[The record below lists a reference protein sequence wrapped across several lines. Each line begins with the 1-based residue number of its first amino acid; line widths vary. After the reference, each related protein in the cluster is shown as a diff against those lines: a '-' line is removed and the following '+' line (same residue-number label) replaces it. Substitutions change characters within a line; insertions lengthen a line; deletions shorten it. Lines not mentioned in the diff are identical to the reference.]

1 MPSKKS
7 VSVTELLSEI
17 LDGDIDNLEEI
28 AERKGEEAGE
38 RVSENFAEGIEKGIR
53 KGGRKVSGSVQ
64 VGMADFA
71 NELIKAVEKLSKAP
85 LRGQGRGFTIDM
97 SKLITPDWSKVGV
110 GKKNEANVQ
119 QAFSNMLQNV
129 YKKRKSLG
137 GSNEAVMNS
146 FAEEAI
152 TYINEFASNAKA
164 GNSKSISAQLN
175 KALRKSEK
183 ELNTRLTQREHE
195 KESYNEIKI
204 TKEEIDRYLSK
215 TVEELVKIVESTYR
229 KKNPDDRTF
238 RNNADKKTLVASV
251 TALLAKNNN
260 VMPSSLTKAD
270 EVTQYI
276 EDLMAGKIYHNI
288 GNDPKYKQSKQ
299 TEQKNAKMGR
309 ELAAVRDAII
319 QRNEDWKNGKVSEVE
334 ISNEETK
341 TVVENEKKKTKAT
354 KSAYRQRQELIKQE
368 QKENEERR
376 EQVKKEAEQDLV
388 VQNKY
393 AKRSDINW
401 EKDEKGNYR
410 GVYNGKEYFVRNNN
424 KGKSYSLMTV
434 GEDGSLQ
441 DTGYSSK
448 SIRKMQG
455 HVLDLIRTEQ
465 ERNAVKE
472 KNIELNKQA
481 DEQAKNTVK
490 TEEEIAQAQRI
501 RAKQEESENNKKK
514 KALLNNSGGA
524 ELAAQRQKEDA
535 QKRAARRNEAE
546 ENKKAI
552 AAAEEAEKQANEEIN
567 KQAEEMYKAELE
579 RRKKLSKITFD
590 RKKDKN
596 HGLYWGSDGD
606 TYAKKEGRTY
616 TIFDKFDNKIA
627 EGLKNLDE
635 VDSAAQKFYK
645 SAYDDYKKS
654 RNIWIQGF
662 KNDIKAGLY
671 QKPKADVVGGSQE
684 VVESEKQ
691 VQDAVEQSAQITKQA
706 EEEKQQA
713 IEETTQKISEQA
725 KVQNEQSS
733 QTPDA
738 SKDVVKTQ
746 EEVAKAAEESAERE
760 AKAAEKSAEAVAQAE
775 EKKQEAIKE
784 SSKIQDSAEQKK
796 AKRRN
801 TKTTEELLNGISEKE
816 LTVLKDTLSSFYT
829 GRDYTKSLDMLANG
843 FGINKTRKTQLN
855 RIIKS
860 LISNPVTKANDP
872 LKMRDIFENYLVGN
886 WRDPDTLLFSI
897 FANNKSNQ
905 SQINGKQ
912 YKVDYNTNVSRNWM
926 DYRDALEKA
935 SEKYPNLI
943 WYNKDSNDDD
953 LYLNPDKQQIEA
965 IIQSEQSK
973 QEAVKETTEA
983 IKEQAKVQE
992 EANSKTT
999 LEQLAPE
1006 PTKKD
1011 LQEIEEK
1018 EIQLKKEAEEA
1029 RKVEEEARRQAEEET
1044 RRAEEI
1050 KKKAE
1055 EERLKA
1061 EEEKKRAEEE
1071 KAKADAE
1078 AARKEAE
1085 EKKRQAEEEQR
1096 KAEEEKKKAEE
1107 EKRKAEEKAQKEKE
1121 KAEKK
1126 AAEAKRKAEEEARK
1140 IEEAK
1145 RKAEEEAAKKAEI
1158 DARKAKMAPVSDE
1171 DIVKHSYG
1179 ESGASTTVYSPHL
1192 GKTVTVSRTSEG
1204 DSFYGTQMNYQELE
1218 KRAIAVSNEL
1228 EVVRANIRIEE
1239 EKGVSSSEKRIAN
1252 LQQEESILK
1261 QNLEYIRAIAEAEAE
1276 NDDEVE
1282 NPGYTIEQFDRNV
1295 QDGTELFSAKLAT
1308 KTDKEIESIQRA
1320 NERFHTKVQA
1330 FVAKNN
1336 AYLAKI
1342 DPIYQRDQAFSDV
1355 QNAVN
1360 SFSPINED
1368 DYKKAELEI
1377 KNKINILERI
1387 MGLARSNLKG
1397 SNTLSTEKS
1406 AEYRLSDA
1414 PDDINE
1420 IVNGYIKLGLTAEE
1434 AEDKVAGLRDAVTD
1448 INNRNNNKGGTTGD
1462 LGWTGAE
1469 DYSKAV
1475 GDLLNNIRIAR
1486 NEQVKYRND
1495 IKAVREEENKA
1506 TSALEKYLSAQE
1518 KVESGKD
1525 TTGKYAQQAKNQIA
1539 IYEQAIKTR
1548 AEYIKQNKI
1557 VDGIDSEWE
1566 TKQTTYK
1573 QNRENSIK
1581 EQAQEAR
1588 NKAEQDA
1595 QSKILQRQSEE
1606 NKKALIK
1613 AQESQKKANDEQAI
1627 DAFKKKRNEL
1637 KEALK
1642 KYYSEATSDPSILD
1656 DLRKNVLN
1664 LQKEALDI
1672 LDKSSLDKQR
1682 SKDLR
1687 NGFVDSVTAVATN
1700 SFNSTKLKYDSDI
1713 DKFEKELLKLGYTSE
1728 DVKEKILELRKT
1740 LINVEPGQNLFGVL
1754 DPLTQWKNELDK
1766 KKQKTRD
1773 ELATSWLNTN
1783 RSEDISNIVSPDLFK
1798 KGHVKIA
1805 QKEVTDLQQKL
1816 RDGLISTKKYESEYD
1831 KLTAKWSNAISAF
1844 DNSNGAA
1851 NREVM
1856 ESWMRSMAQGA
1867 DLSLRW
1873 SKDGNQLTGTFID
1886 QNNQL
1891 QKLVATA
1898 DKSKGVIRGVV
1909 QETKEASTG
1918 LNLFFESIGTKFQE
1932 VLRYFAT
1939 YASLRT
1945 LWSEFQKGIAVIRE
1959 YDKAL
1964 TEMNKVSES
1973 SFASLQQF
1981 QKESFAIADSVGVTG
1996 SVIQNST
2003 ADWMRLGESLEQA
2016 KESAKSAAIL
2026 FNVSEFQDI
2035 GSATEALV
2043 SASQAYQEL
2052 SKTEIID
2059 KINYIGNNYSIAT
2072 DGLASALQRSAAVLK
2087 TQGNDLNEAIALIT
2101 AGNSIIQDPEMVA
2114 AGLRTISLRIA
2125 GTKEAKDELVSLG
2138 EDVDDFI
2145 VGTEAKKR
2153 QIIKDYTAV
2162 ASNAYKGVDI
2172 IDPNGNLKSTYEIL
2186 LEISKVYKEIQD
2198 TDKRAGTNRAQ
2209 ALVEE
2214 LAGKNRSNI
2223 AASVLSN
2230 PEMLE
2235 KVYTDSLINAE
2246 GSAQEE
2252 LDKQLASIEGH
2263 VNRLK
2268 NTYDEMWTSAANREV
2283 INFFIDIANSILN
2296 VVSNLGLLKTTFAS
2310 LFGVLEFQ
2318 GVMSGGG
2325 FLFGKKGILSNT
2337 FGGGKKNNEFDDLQL
2352 DVIDEYNKLISEGSG
2367 ALRAKTEATRKAN
2380 ETTKRYIQTQVQ
2392 LGNAEQGIDK
2402 ERAEAV
2408 KKGKGQK
2415 GFSGILE
2422 NGKSILKGLAASAGT
2437 AIISFA
2443 AEQVLSAV
2451 FTTIDQNYI
2460 HAYEHRLGKFKDAQ
2474 ASYESDQNE
2483 LNSIEAQIDSIEDRI
2498 HEINALGGAK
2508 IVKDGELQRLEEQKA
2523 ELEAQKELKQA
2534 ILEMDMLDM
2543 YRSARDVANTEVMG
2557 WAYEQTS
2564 RKNAK
2569 EGTED
2574 VWSWTQ
2580 TKQSQPDALRNTMKY
2595 YNEIVE
2601 AMNTAREDY
2610 LRLEKEDVQ
2619 NGTNLS
2625 DAAKQKYES
2634 LQKTATD
2641 LRGEVSKITSEMDAT
2656 ATTLSSWEKQDHV
2669 LSETEQAF
2677 INATEEGKKF
2687 IVETKDMSISITAA
2701 TNAQKDYTHACVQTS
2716 AQITDQ
2722 KAKVDTLKTSY
2733 QEIFSLLSSFTGT
2746 DIVLDDTQLQKY
2758 AYALEYI
2765 NGVYTLNKEKL
2776 LEVAKANN
2784 AVERSNLEEVRRTE
2798 RMQLLDNIDEIEIYN
2813 QKLQEGQKVYNGIDI
2828 QDYISQLKQ
2837 ENAQILNNCKVYDY
2851 QISQID
2857 NMTSAYQRWL
2867 DTGDV
2872 SKDSKQFTDVQ
2883 SSAKNLEELIKTGYF
2898 NSEAASHEIDFIIPE
2913 GVSRD
2918 DKSAILKLA
2927 KEYNEYFAD
2936 GIKGTNK
2943 FVKKAMKETLENGTP
2958 LIKQLEDGNYE
2969 FGEGV
2974 TVQDFM
2980 DKFGWS
2986 ESAIRAMLQELHE
2999 AQGWNIDWSL
3009 ENLDTL
3015 EDKVVHSQQVISDYE
3030 SQIKELETTK
3040 SQRTLTEEETKRL
3053 DDLRDKL
3060 SEVKKEYA
3068 EMRDEFSK
3076 QLTSNIRDTI
3086 KENGGAQTISEGIPE
3101 DASDKEISDYLK
3113 GKTGVKSEYEVR
3125 VYTEDAQKNIED
3137 LEAKYKELE
3146 ELYNNP
3152 LTPKARKSTIKDTMD
3167 EIQVEMDSEKL
3178 NLSLLSMLEFDS
3190 DGISTESTT
3199 QNILSIVGSIDKT
3212 LGRIADKV
3220 APPTK
3225 IETIGQTVKGKF
3237 DGLSKKQPTTIQKI
3251 QNKVSSAFEVPNVA
3265 KNPKQVVTEII
3276 KQKVETEVEALNAD
3290 KVTALF
3296 ETLRKKQEE
3305 TTGVKSSTV
3314 TVYGIERTLQQF
3326 RELYRMQQL
3335 VHSGGVYDSSYNP
3348 GGAHQVK
3355 GNAFARGNDIVGE
3368 QGRELVVDPN
3378 RGIWYTVGDSG
3389 TEMIDLPKDAIV
3401 YSHNQTEAL
3410 LKSGVTTRGKSK
3422 GRSFA
3427 NGNQQYVFGN
3437 IDLRHR
3443 QPYYW
3448 DDGSVSTVLGTS
3460 YGMDELSFAVAT
3472 LLQGNDV
3479 RPLGDGEVTWY
3490 LEQLVSRSHD
3500 PETIYAL
3507 DRQGFTDEA
3516 GNWLHDLI
3524 AYVGTDAAQAEYVAS
3539 IMHEI
3544 SDEYERSIGT
3554 YSKGNAFA
3562 NGTLVGER
3570 GRELVVDPN
3579 TGRWYTV
3586 GDYGSEMI
3594 NLPKDAIVYNHQ
3606 QTEDLL
3612 KNGHTGRGHSTGAS
3626 FVDGNAYAGG
3636 PIGGGGGL
3644 ESSTSDGKDAAK
3656 SAEKAAKSAEKA
3668 AKDAKK
3674 ATDEAKN
3681 NMIWIDR
3688 AIEHQERKVS
3698 KINELVEDDF
3708 QTYTERLSNL
3718 GELREELSLQ
3728 NEILTDALERR
3739 VEEFDKAFKELVE
3752 IFGEDMATDLLHKI
3766 EVGSVDK
3773 DTYKDEFGE
3782 DEAGEKK
3789 KKALDKVID
3798 AYDEETKLSDK
3809 LRDNEKEIRDAIQ
3822 KEYEFRLNIIEAE
3835 KDQLQFEMDTLEHNL
3850 DMKDILG
3857 KMVTEGDY
3865 QDMIDQS
3872 EEIADN
3878 IERTI
3883 DVLEEQLTT
3892 VDEGSAKYNE
3902 INSQLISA
3910 KKELQDIEKQQAE
3923 WNEKIMRL
3931 PIERLDKYIG
3941 MLENI
3946 KKDLQNWISERD
3958 TLNIQTLGKTM
3969 EDQYSLAQEQVEAYQ
3984 KKEKMYL
3991 DLMKNYEYGSEKFH
4005 ETADEIQ
4012 ACQDSVSGLIQEME
4026 ELNMQFLKLPID
4038 EISKANEKLQQINS
4052 AEQRVLDDY
4061 DTALSAVLSLFDKQ
4075 IDKLNDQKDYWDE
4088 YYENLI
4094 KPEQEKLDL
4103 LNEQN
4108 EAKQM
4113 QYNIDKAQYDLD
4125 KARQQKNVQV
4135 VRNGRIEYDSDYD
4148 AVKNAQD
4155 NLANAQH
4162 DKVIY
4167 DIQQVIDGYDKLNE
4181 KKQEELDDEIDAYE
4195 DARNRWQ
4202 TFEDER
4208 TFEKESA
4215 EALRLFGEGWEQNI
4229 INRTDDREY
4238 DIFSKGHIE
4247 LDRQITANEKQIEAN
4262 DKMID
4267 LMTRYADAFLSGEM
4281 TYEEAVAQYNKLY
4294 NDYQSDGALT
4304 SQEALAAELAFN
4316 KADNMASAL
4325 TGNNAIT
4332 KEQYDSFLKQLED
4345 SNKYKGI
4352 YEGLQK
4358 SWTDMAADIKSQ
4370 LAELKR
4376 LAELA
4381 EQIAG
4386 QRNSKTIGYSHDD
4399 DDDGGGGVWSK
4410 NPTGYG
4416 AGTKY
4421 NPTNHTIYGSPYSS
4435 DDAVRS
4441 SKSIYIDN
4449 SGGDTT
4455 VESKSTEVKS
4465 SSSSSS
4471 SGHYNHSSASGPAS
4485 DPELHAD
4492 GLAGGIIGNIS
4503 PTEKFKKLQ
4512 AMGLKPLE
4520 PDEVPAFLHVGEGV
4534 VNAIQQ
4540 GNILKSV
4547 ANAYKSGVASNV
4559 AVQPNASSNT
4569 YQFDL
4574 SFGDITLPD
4583 VRDVDGFARSMK
4595 MNFESAMNQQF
4606 SKIFKN

>member
-1 MPSKKS
+1 MARKDTIN
-7 VSVTELLSEI
+7 VN
-17 LDGDIDNLEEI
+17 DIVDKIINTDNI
-28 AERKGEEAGE
+28 RERIKEKGEQAGKEAAKGFT
-38 RVSENFAEGIEKGIR
+38 SGFENGVKKGVKSSKAKASSGISIE
-53 KGGRKVSGSVQ
+53 
-64 VGMADFA
+64 MADFLK
-71 NELIKAVEKLSKAP
+71 EMIDAVNKMEQ
-85 LRGQGRGFTIDM
+85 RIQGKGYTIDM
-97 SKLITPDWSKVGV
+97 STLIQPDWSKLGV
-110 GKKNEANVQ
+110 GPKNQKKVE
-119 QAFSNMLQNV
+119 QAFANMIQNL
-129 YKKRKSLG
+129 YSGRAILK
-137 GSNEAVMNS
+137 GSK
-146 FAEEAI
+146 EAI
-152 TYINEFASNAKA
+152 MKGFREVAADYIMEFGRNVTK
-164 GNSKSISAQLN
+164 GNSKSVSSQLN
-175 KALRKSEK
+175 NLVEKSAK
-183 ELNTRLTQREHE
+183 TLNARVAERDQKRESH
-195 KESYNEIKI
+195 NAI
-204 TKEEIDRYLSK
+204 TITNKDIDDYLKKS
-215 TVEELVKIVESTYR
+215 VEELAKILVDTYDKRDFTNNNILKNNSDKKKLIASLTSILVKNNGKIPESV
-229 KKNPDDRTF
+229 K
-238 RNNADKKTLVASV
+238 NADEIVKYA
-251 TALLAKNNN
+251 
-260 VMPSSLTKAD
+260 
-270 EVTQYI
+270 Q
-276 EDLMAGKIYHNI
+276 DLYDGKIFQNI
-288 GNDPKYKQSKQ
+288 SGDENYTPNASTQSKYKK
-299 TEQKNAKMGR
+299 AGR
-309 ELAAVRDAII
+309 QLATIRDQII
-319 QRNEDWKNGKVSEVE
+319 SRNEDWKNGRITEEE
-334 ISNEETK
+334 ISNEETE
-341 TVVENEKKKTKAT
+341 TVVKNEEKKTKA
-354 KSAYRQRQELIKQE
+354 KKQSWQEEQRINKEQIKAQQQQ
-368 QKENEERR
+368 QKKAR
-376 EQVKKEAEQDLV
+376 E
-388 VQNKY
+388 
-393 AKRSDINW
+393 
-401 EKDEKGNYR
+401 
-410 GVYNGKEYFVRNNN
+410 
-424 KGKSYSLMTV
+424 
-434 GEDGSLQ
+434 
-441 DTGYSSK
+441 
-448 SIRKMQG
+448 
-455 HVLDLIRTEQ
+455 
-465 ERNAVKE
+465 
-472 KNIELNKQA
+472 
-481 DEQAKNTVK
+481 EQAKRVGD
-490 TEEEIAQAQRI
+490 EHAAERI
-501 RAKQEESENNKKK
+501 RAKDIIWDKDDNGNYKATYGKKQYIAAKTGNNYSLFGLDKNGDMKDLGKTTTSIKAMKSYLREYLNAQKDAADIRKDNQERNKRIAQQEAKDEEESVAAKERIQAKAEQNKKK
-514 KALLNNSGGA
+514 REERSKKDKLLSSKSSELA
-524 ELAAQRQKEDA
+524 ELDAQRAKESQRNRSIARDEADA
-535 QKRAARRNEAE
+535 
-546 ENKKAI
+546 NKKAI
-552 AAAEEAEKQANEEIN
+552 EATKEAEKQANEELN
-567 KQAEEMYKAELE
+567 KQAEEMYEAELE
-579 RRKKLSKITFD
+579 RRKKLSEITFD
-590 RKKDKN
+590 RKKDKVTDA
-596 HGLYWGSDGD
+596 YWGSDGD
-606 TYAKKEGRTY
+606 TYARKEGRTY
-616 TIFDKFDNKIA
+616 SIFDKLDNKIA
-627 EGLKNLDE
+627 EGLKNLNE
-635 VDSAAQKFYK
+635 VDSAAQKYYK
-645 SAYDDYKKS
+645 DIYESFKKNRKS
-654 RNIWIQGF
+654 NIEGF
-662 KNDIKAGLY
+662 KDSIRAGLY
-671 QKPKADVVGGSQE
+671 QKPNADVVGGNQK

-691 VQDAVEQSAQITKQA
+691 VQDAVTQSAEKTKQA

-713 IEETTQKISEQA
+713 IEETTQKIAEQA
-725 KVQNEQSS
+725 EVQNEQSS
-733 QTPDA
+733 QSSDV

-760 AKAAEKSAEAVAQAE
+760 AKAAEKSAEVVKQAE
-775 EKKQEAIKE
+775 EKKQEVIKE
-784 SSKIQDSAEQKK
+784 T
-796 AKRRN
+796 AKTQR
-801 TKTTEELLNGISEKE
+801 EELSDELLEKNKQFEEYFEKFKKDYRLTKDKQTGDWISKDGRFRLELLDSSRENRHYGLYDTKEKVE
-816 LTVLKDTLSSFYT
+816 RSWQTPGTEPIAYPM
-829 GRDYTKSLDMLANG
+829 SLDEGRRTIAT
-843 FGINKTRKTQLN
+843 I
-855 RIIKS
+855 
-860 LISNPVTKANDP
+860 
-872 LKMRDIFENYLVGN
+872 
-886 WRDPDTLLFSI
+886 LL
-897 FANNKSNQ
+897 
-905 SQINGKQ
+905 
-912 YKVDYNTNVSRNWM
+912 
-926 DYRDALEKA
+926 E
-935 SEKYPNLI
+935 
-943 WYNKDSNDDD
+943 
-953 LYLNPDKQQIEA
+953 
-965 IIQSEQSK
+965 
-973 QEAVKETTEA
+973 
-983 IKEQAKVQE
+983 E
-992 EANSKTT
+992 EANQKTM
-999 LEQLAPE
+999 LEQLAPG

-1018 EIQLKKEAEEA
+1018 ENQLKKEAEEA
-1029 RKVEEEARRQAEEET
+1029 RKAEDEARRQAEEEAK
-1044 RRAEEI
+1044 RAEEI

-1071 KAKADAE
+1071 KAKAEAE

-1096 KAEEEKKKAEE
+1096 KAEE

-1140 IEEAK
+1140 AEEAK
-1145 RKAEEEAAKKAEI
+1145 RKEEEEAARKAEI
-1158 DARKAKMAPVSDE
+1158 DARKAKMEPLPD
-1171 DIVKHSYG
+1171 DNIVKHSYG

-1192 GKTVTVSRTSEG
+1192 GKTVTKNTTSEG

-1218 KRAIAVSNEL
+1218 KRAIKLTNQLAVVNASIE
-1228 EVVRANIRIEE
+1228 IEE
-1239 EKGVSSSEKRIAN
+1239 SKSAASSQTRIDN
-1252 LQQEESILK
+1252 LNAQKDILER
-1261 QNLEYIRAIAEAEAE
+1261 QLEYVRAIAQAEAE

-1282 NPGYTIEQFDRNV
+1282 NPGYTMEQFESNV
-1295 QDGTELFSAKLAT
+1295 AEDTELFAAQLKT
-1308 KTDKEIESIQRA
+1308 KTDKEIEAIQVS
-1320 NERFHTKVQA
+1320 NERFDTKVQEY
-1330 FVAKNN
+1330 VARKR
-1336 AYLAKI
+1336 ADLSKI
-1342 DPIYQRDQAFSDV
+1342 DSIYKSDP
-1355 QNAVN
+1355 AYKATEDLIN
-1360 SFSPINED
+1360 SFAPLD
-1368 DYKKAELEI
+1368 RDAFKKAELEI
-1377 KNKINILERI
+1377 NKSFNNLNQVIAKSR
-1387 MGLARSNLKG
+1387 ANLKG

-1406 AEYRLSDA
+1406 AEFRLADA
-1414 PDDINE
+1414 PKDIQDIIN
-1420 IVNGYIKLGLTAEE
+1420 NYIKLGLTAEE
-1434 AEDKVAGLRDAVTD
+1434 AEGKVASLKETLNQ
-1448 INNRNNNKGGTTGD
+1448 INEKETND
-1462 LGWTGAE
+1462 GWASAE
-1469 DYSKAV
+1469 DYSSTV
-1475 GDLLNNIRIAR
+1475 GSFLNSIRDSK
-1486 NEQVKYRND
+1486 NELSSYKDQVTTIDKIQR
-1495 IKAVREEENKA
+1495 KA
-1506 TSALEKYLSAQE
+1506 TSALEKYLKAT
-1518 KVESGKD
+1518 KVIRAGKD
-1525 TTGKYAQQAKNQIA
+1525 VDVTFEKQKKDAEKQFEQLLRIRRDYMSQAGIKDDGWEDEIRKLKESRESIINENVIDENKYKNEQKQIKITRERERLEERAYKALDQYLDLQKKVDLGQDTDGKFEEQARRRLELYEKLIKEREKLRSLESDEDPWLDHISKYREKREENIRKQVEEANKKSGLPSKADEKLRAKNERELAKAQSDA
-1539 IYEQAIKTR
+1539 K
-1548 AEYIKQNKI
+1548 KQSDQYGKNTANDLKQLLEKENTSI
-1557 VDGIDSEWE
+1557 VSSF
-1566 TKQTTYK
+1566 
-1573 QNRENSIK
+1573 NSKK
-1581 EQAQEAR
+1581 EQ
-1588 NKAEQDA
+1588 
-1595 QSKILQRQSEE
+1595 
-1606 NKKALIK
+1606 
-1613 AQESQKKANDEQAI
+1613 
-1627 DAFKKKRNEL
+1627 L
-1637 KEALK
+1637 KDALK
-1642 KYYSEATSDPSILD
+1642 KYYSDATGDPSILNE
-1656 DLRKNVLN
+1656 LKKNVSNLFTEAFKILNNPSLTGDQTVN
-1664 LQKEALDI
+1664 LQESLFDDMSDI
-1672 LDKSSLDKQR
+1672 AEKKFRDLFSESS
-1682 SKDLR
+1682 S
-1687 NGFVDSVTAVATN
+1687 N
-1700 SFNSTKLKYDSDI
+1700 I
-1713 DKFEKELLKLGYTSE
+1713 DKFEKQLLNLGYASDE
-1728 DVKEKILELRKT
+1728 VNEKISSLKVSLVGVKPGSNF
-1740 LINVEPGQNLFGVL
+1740 INAF
-1754 DPLTQWKNELDK
+1754 DPFKKWNDDFEKDKRDTINKMANTWLGENQTNRFENIKFLLGSDGALNGAIADINKLDK
-1766 KKQKTRD
+1766 K
-1773 ELATSWLNTN
+1773 
-1783 RSEDISNIVSPDLFK
+1783 
-1798 KGHVKIA
+1798 
-1805 QKEVTDLQQKL
+1805 L
-1816 RDGLISTKKYESEYD
+1816 REGAISTAKYESEYE
-1831 KLTAKWSNAISAF
+1831 KLQKKWSNAIASF
-1844 DNSNGAA
+1844 SYNPSD
-1851 NREVM
+1851 NREAMKQWVNM
-1856 ESWMRSMAQGA
+1856 QAQGA
-1867 DLSLRW
+1867 AVTLKW
-1873 SKDGNQLTGTFID
+1873 SKDGQQLTGVFRN
-1886 QNNQL
+1886 QNNEL
-1891 QKLVATA
+1891 VKVVATA
-1898 DKSKGVIRGVV
+1898 DQFKGTVKGVV
-1909 QETKEASTG
+1909 QEIKPMKSGIEA
-1918 LNLFFESIGTKFQE
+1918 FFDSIGSKWQE
-1932 VLRYFAT
+1932 VMRYMAT
-1939 YASLRT
+1939 YVSLRSVWT
-1945 LWSEFQKGIAVIRE
+1945 EFQKGINVVRE

-1964 TEMNKVSES
+1964 TEMNKVSD
-1973 SFASLQQF
+1973 ASMYTLQAF
-1981 QKESFAIADSVGVTG
+1981 QKESFGIADSVGVTA
-1996 SVIQNST
+1996 SVVQNST
-2003 ADWMRLGESLEQA
+2003 ADWLRLGESFAQA
-2016 KESAKSAAIL
+2016 KESAKASAIL
-2026 FNVSEFQDI
+2026 YNVSEFQDI
-2035 GSATEALV
+2035 GSATDALV

-2052 SKTEIID
+2052 SKTDIID

-2087 TQGNDLNEAIALIT
+2087 TQGNNLDQAIALIT
-2101 AGNSIIQDPEMVA
+2101 AGNSIIQNPEMVA
-2114 AGLRTISLRIA
+2114 AGIRTISLRIA
-2125 GTKEAKDELVSLG
+2125 GTEAAKNQLVEAG

-2145 VGTEAKKR
+2145 IQTKSKT
-2153 QIIKDYTAV
+2153 QQLIKDYTAV
-2162 ASNAYKGVDI
+2162 ASNSYKGVDVL
-2172 IDPNGNLKSTYEIL
+2172 DDNGNLRSTYEIL
-2186 LEISKVYKEIQD
+2186 LDISKVYKEIQK
-2198 TDKRAGTNRAQ
+2198 TDKAAGTNRAN
-2209 ALVEE
+2209 ALVEA

-2223 AASVLSN
+2223 AASILSA

-2235 KVYTDSLINAE
+2235 SVYQDSAFMSE
-2246 GSAQEE
+2246 GSANEE
-2252 LDKQLASIEGH
+2252 LNKQLESIEGH

-2268 NTYDEMWTSAANREV
+2268 NTYDELWTSAVNRDA
-2283 INFFIDIANSILN
+2283 INFFIDMANGALTLVN
-2296 VVSNLGLLKTTFAS
+2296 NLGLVKTAFAGILS
-2310 LFGVLEFQ
+2310 VIEFQ
-2318 GVMSGGG
+2318 STMSGGG
-2325 FLFGKKGILSNT
+2325 FLFGKTGLFTNLFSGQKGQKENQFIDLDIKTLERYNEAYD
-2337 FGGGKKNNEFDDLQL
+2337 EFDDKSKAYREAITKDTNKVTKDFLHAQEGLVDIVNAKKLQ
-2352 DVIDEYNKLISEGSG
+2352 E
-2367 ALRAKTEATRKAN
+2367 
-2380 ETTKRYIQTQVQ
+2380 
-2392 LGNAEQGIDK
+2392 
-2402 ERAEAV
+2402 
-2408 KKGKGQK
+2408 GKGD
-2415 GFSGILE
+2415 GFSAILE
-2422 NGKSILKGLAASAGT
+2422 NGKELAKGVAASVGT
-2437 AIISFA
+2437 AIVTYA
-2443 AEQVLSAV
+2443 AEWAIGEIWKQV
-2451 FTTIDQNYI
+2451 DQKVI
-2460 HAYEHRLGKFKDAQ
+2460 HAHEYAVDRLNNAQ
-2474 ASYESDQNE
+2474 SIVDTDNNE
-2483 LNSIEAQIDSIEDRI
+2483 ISVIDEQLKA
-2498 HEINALGGAK
+2498 INAEIRNINSLGGASLAK
-2508 IVKDGELQRLEEQKA
+2508 EGELQRLEDQKK

-2534 ILEMDMLDM
+2534 ILEMDMLEL
-2543 YRSARDVANTEVMG
+2543 YSAAE
-2557 WAYEQTS
+2557 
-2564 RKNAK
+2564 KNA
-2569 EGTED
+2569 GTKVTGYEFARRGGSSY
-2574 VWSWTQ
+2574 VEQQWIETE
-2580 TKQSQPDALRNTMKY
+2580 QSQQDAIRNTMKY
-2595 YNEIVE
+2595 YDYVVKQREQ
-2601 AMNTAREDY
+2601 ARSEY
-2610 LRLEKEDVQ
+2610 VRLEKEDAEG
-2619 NGTNLS
+2619 NKKRLS
-2625 DAAKQKYES
+2625 ELKQQEEDWGKKAVEVRGKVAKM
-2634 LQKTATD
+2634 TAD
-2641 LRGEVSKITSEMDAT
+2641 MDVT
-2656 ATTLSSWEKQDHV
+2656 ATTLSNWEKLGHTLDETQQDY
-2669 LSETEQAF
+2669 
-2677 INATEEGKKF
+2677 INAAKEGKDF
-2687 IVETKDMSISITAA
+2687 AIATKDLGIAVTDASNS
-2701 TNAQKDYTHACVQTS
+2701 QRDFSHSCVQTS
-2716 AQITDQ
+2716 AQLTEQ
-2722 KAKVDTLKTSY
+2722 KASVDNLKTSY

-2784 AVERSNLEEVRRTE
+2784 AVQKSSLEEVRRTE

-2867 DTGDV
+2867 NTGDV

-2898 NSEAASHEIDFIIPE
+2898 NSEAASHEIDFIIPDD
-2913 GVSRD
+2913 VSRD

-2927 KEYNEYFAD
+2927 KDYNKYFAD

-2943 FVKKAMKETLENGTP
+2943 FVKKAMKETLEDGTP

-2986 ESAIRAMLQELHE
+2986 ESAVRAMLQELHE

-3040 SQRTLTEEETKRL
+3040 SQRTLTEEETKKL
-3053 DDLRDKL
+3053 DDLKDKL
-3060 SEVKKEYA
+3060 AEVKKEYA

-3113 GKTGVKSEYEVR
+3113 GKTGVKSEYEVK

-3137 LEAKYKELE
+3137 LETKYKELE
-3146 ELYNNP
+3146 KLYNDP
-3152 LTPKARKSTIKDTMD
+3152 FTTKTRKSTIKDTMD

-3199 QNILSIVGSIDKT
+3199 QNILSLVGSIDKT
-3212 LGRIADKV
+3212 LGRISDKI
-3220 APPTK
+3220 APPTFT
-3225 IETIGQTVKGKF
+3225 ETTGQTVREKF

-3251 QNKVSSAFEVPNVA
+3251 QNKASSAFEVPNVS
-3265 KNPKQVVTEII
+3265 KNPKQVVTEIV

-3389 TEMIDLPKDAIV
+3389 TEMIDLPKNAIV

-3479 RPLGDGEVTWY
+3479 RPLGDGEIIWY

-3507 DRQGFTDEA
+3507 DRQGFTDPA

-3524 AYVGTDAAQAEYVAS
+3524 AYVGTDAAYAEYVSS
-3539 IMHEI
+3539 IMHVI

-3554 YSKGNAFA
+3554 YARGNAFA

-3579 TGRWYTV
+3579 SGRWYTV

-3626 FVDGNAYAGG
+3626 FVGGNAYAEG
-3636 PIGGGGGL
+3636 PINGGGGL
-3644 ESSTSDGKDAAK
+3644 ESSTSSGKDAAK
-3656 SAEKAAKSAEKA
+3656 SAEKAAKAASDAAEKA
-3668 AKDAKK
+3668 KD

-3708 QTYTERLSNL
+3708 QTYTERLSDL
-3718 GELREELSLQ
+3718 GELREELALQ
-3728 NEILTDALERR
+3728 NEILSDALERR
-3739 VEEFDKAFKELVE
+3739 VEEFDKAFQELVE
-3752 IFGEDMATDLLHKI
+3752 IFGEDVATDLLHKI

-3809 LRDNEKEIRDAIQ
+3809 LRDNEKEIRDAVQ

-3857 KMVTEGDY
+3857 RMVTEGDY

-3931 PIERLDKYIG
+3931 PIDRLDKYIG

-3958 TLNIQTLGKTM
+3958 TLNITTLGQTIG
-3969 EDQYSLAQEQVEAYQ
+3969 EQYEIAQEQIEAYQ
-3984 KKEKMYL
+3984 KKEQKYL
-3991 DLMKNYEYGSEKFH
+3991 ELIKNYEYGSEKFH

-4026 ELNMQFLKLPID
+4026 ELNIQFLKLPID
-4038 EISKANEKLQQINS
+4038 NITKANEKLQSINS

-4061 DTALSAVLSLFDKQ
+4061 DTALSAVLTLFDKQ
-4075 IDKLNDQKDYWDE
+4075 IERLNDDKDYWDE

-4148 AVKNAQD
+4148 AVKNAED
-4155 NLANAQH
+4155 SLADAQH

-4167 DIQQVIDGYDKLNE
+4167 DIQQVIDGYEKLNE
-4181 KKQEELDDEIDAYE
+4181 KKQEELDDEIEAYE
-4195 DARNRWQ
+4195 DAMNRWQ

-4262 DKMID
+4262 EKMID

-4281 TYEEAVAQYNKLY
+4281 TYEEAVAQYTKLY
-4294 NDYQSDGALT
+4294 NDYQSDGALV

-4316 KADNMASAL
+4316 NAKDMASAL

-4332 KEQYDSFLKQLED
+4332 KEQYDSFLSQLEQA
-4345 SNKYKGI
+4345 NTQKEL

-4358 SWTDMAADIKSQ
+4358 SWVDMAADIKSQ
-4370 LAELKR
+4370 LEELKR
-4376 LAELA
+4376 LAALA
-4381 EQIAG
+4381 EEIAA
-4386 QRNSKTIGYSHDD
+4386 QRRSSGGSRSSGDS
-4399 DDDGGGGVWSK
+4399 DDGGGEWSK

-4421 NPTNHTIYGSPYSS
+4421 NPYGKGTLYEG
-4435 DDAVRS
+4435 DAVFTG
-4441 SKSIYIDN
+4441 KSIYIDN

-4471 SGHYNHSSASGPAS
+4471 GKSHYNHSSASGPAS

-4492 GLAGGIIGNIS
+4492 GLAGGIIGNIP

-4540 GNILKSV
+4540 SNILKSV
-4547 ANAYKSGVASNV
+4547 GNAFKAGVASIPTD
-4559 AVQPNASSNT
+4559 AVKSVENNYT
-4569 YQFDL
+4569 FDCQ
-4574 SFGDITLPD
+4574 FGDFILPGVED
-4583 VRDVDGFARSMK
+4583 TNGFASAMK
-4595 MNFESAMNQQF
+4595 NNFESIMNQQF
-4606 SKIFKN
+4606 SKIF